1 MATITTTIAA
11 DIFGLAFANV
21 QSCFTFSIVPPI
33 LFRPSCRRIHSL
45 LNWEFQGLQHSPLS
59 PLSCFHPFYY

>member
-21 QSCFTFSIVPPI
+21 QSCFTFSIVPPN
-33 LFRPSCRRIHSL
+33 LSYPSFRQLHSL
-45 LNWEFQGLQHSPLS
+45 PYLVLLAQLRIPLFV
-59 PLSCFHPFYY
+59 LSV

>member
-21 QSCFTFSIVPPI
+21 QSCFTFSMFPP
-33 LFRPSCRRIHSL
+33 
-45 LNWEFQGLQHSPLS
+45 NV
-59 PLSCFHPFYY
+59 FHPSYPLLRSLPYWVCRVQLLIPLFQQCV

>member
-21 QSCFTFSIVPPI
+21 QSCLTFSMFPPNV
-33 LFRPSCRRIHSL
+33 FHPSCSL
-45 LNWEFQGLQHSPLS
+45 LRSLP
-59 PLSCFHPFYY
+59 Y

>member
-21 QSCFTFSIVPPI
+21 QSCFTFSMFPPI
-33 LFRPSCRRIHSL
+33 SRLSVPNYSHLHNL
-45 LNWEFQGLQHSPLS
+45 LCWELQA
-59 PLSCFHPFYY
+59 